1 MSKYIIADLLV
12 DISPKYEIFKN
23 LLSKFQLFDEKNL
36 KIPDFLLSVSD
47 EKITNV
53 HLNMVEGTKIG
64 QTEEFLYSVAF
75 NRKIVSY
82 GGIFIHSS
90 AIIYKSK
97 AYLFAAP
104 SGVGK
109 STHTKLWKQIFGDDV
124 QYINDDKPVIRQIN
138 GKWIAFG
145 TPFDGG
151 SGIANNISAPLGGI
165 IFLER
170 SEQNSI
176 KKLEKTSEILKFL
189 YFSTVRCLNDDKAE
203 QMLKNF
209 ENLINSARFYLL
221 RCNQTPFAAIL
232 ARNYIISQ

>member
-1 MSKYIIADLLV
+1 MPKYQIADLVV
-12 DISPKYEIFKN
+12 DISPKYEILKN
-23 LLSKFQLFDEKNL
+23 LLSKFQLSDEKNP
-36 KIPDFLLSVSD
+36 KIPDFALSVSD
-47 EKITNV
+47 EKIRNV
-53 HLNMVEGTKIG
+53 HSNMVEGTKIG
-64 QTEEFLYSVAF
+64 QTEEFIYSLAF
-75 NRKIVSY
+75 NRAIVPY
-82 GGIFIHSS
+82 GGIFLHSS

-97 AYLFAAP
+97 AYLFTAP
-104 SGVGK
+104 GGVGK
-109 STHTKLWKQIFGDDV
+109 STHTKLWKQNFSDDV

-176 KKLEKTSEILKFL
+176 KKLEKTSEILKYL
-189 YFSTVRCLNDDKAE
+189 YFSTIHRLKADKAE

-209 ENLINSARFYLL
+209 EDLIKSARFYNL
-221 RCNQTPFAAIL
+221 RCNQTPSAAIL
-232 ARNYIISQ
+232 ARDYIISQ